1 MKSRYLGYI
10 LVSLIASFSIVSVLI
25 SVIGFNVY
33 FETIDIGHICTH
45 RERRDYI
52 IQTQQKLD
60 DLWQKTYWSFS
71 EVPDIDFSS
80 NIVLAVYMGEHTT
93 GGYHIEIMNI
103 SENVVLTRVYIRETS
118 PSPDDLMIPTLTQ
131 PYHIVKINR
140 NPRIIVFIHT

>member
-1 MKSRYLGYI
+1 MKSCYLGYI

-25 SVIGFNVY
+25 SVIEFNVY
-33 FETIDIGHICTH
+33 FETIDIGGSCVH

-52 IQTQQKLD
+52 ILTQQEWD
-60 DLWQKTYWSFS
+60 DFIKSYCSFS
-71 EVPDIDFSS
+71 EAPDIDFSS
-80 NIVLAVYMGEHTT
+80 NIVLAVFMGEKVS
-93 GGYHIEIMNI
+93 GGYRIEIMNI

-118 PSPDDLMIPTLTQ
+118 PSPDDLVTCALTQ